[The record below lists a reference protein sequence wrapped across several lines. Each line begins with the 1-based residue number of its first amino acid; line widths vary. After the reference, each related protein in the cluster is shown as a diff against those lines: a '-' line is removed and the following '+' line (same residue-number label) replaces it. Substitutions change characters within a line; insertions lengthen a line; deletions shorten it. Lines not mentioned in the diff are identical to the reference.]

1 MLFIYAYLLIF
12 LHYLGDGDSSV
23 MKRLRIEKPYGPN
36 FVIKKVECTNHLLR
50 NYINRMRD
58 ISIKRKNDKG
68 DVIPGCYRKAVQDRL
83 LR

>member
-1 MLFIYAYLLIF
+1 
-12 LHYLGDGDSSV
+12 

-36 FVIKKVECTNHLLR
+36 FVIKKVECTNHLKIKR
-50 NYINRMRD
+50 DDSMRD
-58 ISIKRKNDKG
+58 ISIKRKNDKA